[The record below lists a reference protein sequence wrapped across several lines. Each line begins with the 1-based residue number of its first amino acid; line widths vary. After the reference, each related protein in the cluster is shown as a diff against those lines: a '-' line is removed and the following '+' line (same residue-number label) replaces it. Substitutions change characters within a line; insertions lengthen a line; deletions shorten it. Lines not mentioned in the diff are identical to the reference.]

1 MEQKTKQTYHI
12 VIVEDDK
19 YMRFVLQQ
27 YLQTDFQV
35 DSFDNGLDAL
45 KYLQDGNI
53 PDVIITDLKTPKL
66 SGLEL
71 LEQVKASGFFS
82 SIPVMVVSGDDST
95 EKRIQCLNAG
105 ADDFVVK
112 PFNPAEL
119 SARLNV
125 ILRRS
130 GKQIHS

>member
-105 ADDFVVK
+105 AEDFVVK

>member
-1 MEQKTKQTYHI
+1 MEQKAKQTYHI
-12 VIVEDDK
+12 MIVEDDK

-53 PDVIITDLKTPKL
+53 PDIIITDLKTPKL

-71 LEQVKASGFFS
+71 LQQVKASGFFN

-130 GKQIHS
+130 GKQIQS